1 MDSTGLYE
9 YKGTLYPQVEMW
21 VQKIIHVVQISNGNT
36 CRTEWSTI
44 Q

>member
-21 VQKIIHVVQISNGNT
+21 VQKIIVQISNGN
-36 CRTEWSTI
+36 RTEWSTI
-44 Q
+44 QGVP